1 MATLTVLTEGYVRHP
16 PGVWVASTTALL
28 IRDSGRIILVDPGT
42 NASALRAGMKREGVG
57 ARDLDLIFL
66 THYHL
71 DHVLNVRL
79 FPGVDVADG
88 WAVYRGDKEIP
99 FRDTLPGTHLKVIRT
114 PGHSSEHNAL
124 IVPTDAGNYV
134 VAGDVFW
141 TAASGPDPSNRSILL
156 NQKDT
161 FAENQ
166 AQLRKSRELLIGLGD
181 FIVPGHGLPF
191 KSPGP
196 KKA

>member
-28 IRDSGRIILVDPGT
+28 VRDGGRTILVDPGT
-42 NASALRAGMKREGVG
+42 NAPALKEALKREEVG
-57 ARDLDLIFL
+57 AKDLDLIFL

-88 WAVYRGDKEIP
+88 WAVYHEDKETP
-99 FRDTLPGTHLKVIRT
+99 FRDCLPGTQCRVVRT
-114 PGHSSEHNAL
+114 PGHSSEHNSL
-124 IVPTDAGNYV
+124 VVPTADGTYV

-141 TAASGPDPSNRSILL
+141 TAAAGPDPSDRRALL
-156 NQKDT
+156 DQKDD
-161 FAENQ
+161 FAEDP
-166 AQLRKSRELLIGLGD
+166 AQLRKSRELVFGLGD

-191 KSPGP
+191 KSPG
-196 KKA
+196 KL